1 MTTRRRLRPLA
12 CLLALLALAACS
24 GDRDDGISS
33 PVAARFI
40 PGGADAPQIEI
51 EVTDRQ
57 AVETAE
63 LVAPD
68 GAVTSA
74 HQINR
79 DRIVEGG
86 RGGASPSV
94 GVGVFGGSS
103 GDIGTSIGIGI
114 PIFGGYDPGDPAID
128 SRAVIRVPDLA
139 AYRAGWQQYRVRL
152 RFGAAPENERV
163 MEIPAPRPPEG

>member
-1 MTTRRRLRPLA
+1 MTTRRRLTPLA
-12 CLLALLALAACS
+12 CLLALLVLAACS
-24 GDRDDGISS
+24 GDRDEGISN
-33 PVAARFI
+33 PVTARFI
-40 PGGADAPQIEI
+40 PGGADASRIEVA
-51 EVTDRQ
+51 VTDRQ

-74 HQINR
+74 HQIER
-79 DRIVEGG
+79 DRIVAGG
-86 RGGASPSV
+86 GPGPSV

-114 PIFGGYDPGDPAID
+114 PIFGDYDTGDPAID

-139 AYRAGWQQYRVRL
+139 AYRAGWQHYRVRL
-152 RFGAAPENERV
+152 HLGPPENERV